1 MEQIIQQL
9 LIHYRA
15 TYEIQTNTSTTNKL
29 EKQTKKSSISATLLL
44 CNKQIRETN
53 NIQQTY

>member
-15 TYEIQTNTSTTNKL
+15 TYEIQTNKLEKPTLILTNKL
-29 EKQTKKSSISATLLL
+29 EKQTKKDSISATLLL
-44 CNKQIRETN
+44 YKQTN
-53 NIQQTY
+53 